1 MKLSKKIKLEYWQ
14 ARCTAEPYDNLDS
27 MLEEALDELE
37 EKYNEL
43 LSQVDPMNCD
53 NIISHTL
60 STTSIIPSGRS

>member
-27 MLEEALDELE
+27 MLEEALEEALDELE

-43 LSQVDPMNCD
+43 LSQFDPINCD
-53 NIISHTL
+53 NINSHKLT
-60 STTSIIPSGRS
+60 PWK